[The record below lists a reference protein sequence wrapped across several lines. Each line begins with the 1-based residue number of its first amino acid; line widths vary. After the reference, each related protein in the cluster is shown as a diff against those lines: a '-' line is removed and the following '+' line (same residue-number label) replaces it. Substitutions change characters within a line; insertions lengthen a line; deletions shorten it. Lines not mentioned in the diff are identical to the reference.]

1 MHYTLEEIREQTK
14 MNIKECKKLIDIL
27 RSYEEVFKGI
37 QLKAR
42 ALMQAEDMTHSLKS
56 SLLHVFEGFSL
67 VFQGGN
73 EVMRDLQNDIDFIK
87 STECLI
93 EKQK

>member
-14 MNIKECKKLIDIL
+14 MNIEECKKLIDIL

-42 ALMQAEDMTHSLKS
+42 ALMQSEDMTRSLEN
-56 SLLHVFEGFSL
+56 SLLHIFEGFSL

-73 EVMRDLQNDIDFIK
+73 EVMRDLQNDMDFIK

>member
-14 MNIKECKKLIDIL
+14 MNIEECKKLIDIL

-42 ALMQAEDMTHSLKS
+42 VLMQAEDMTHSLKS
-56 SLLHVFEGFSL
+56 SLLHIFEGFSL

-73 EVMRDLQNDIDFIK
+73 EVMRDMQNDIDFIK

>member
-14 MNIKECKKLIDIL
+14 MNIEECKKLIDIL
-27 RSYEEVFKGI
+27 RSHEEVFKGI

-42 ALMQAEDMTHSLKS
+42 ALMQAEDMTRSLKN
-56 SLLHVFEGFSL
+56 SLLHIFEGFSL

-73 EVMRDLQNDIDFIK
+73 EVMRDLQNDMDFIK

-93 EKQK
+93 KKND

>member
-14 MNIKECKKLIDIL
+14 MNIEECKKLIDIL

-56 SLLHVFEGFSL
+56 SLLHIFEGFSL

-87 STECLI
+87 STECLV
-93 EKQK
+93 EKND